1 MIDKF
6 GSLYAGHI
14 DLPDMGFAATAAND
28 RFYPNE
34 KLITVFDKTEAI
46 CVLMDELGYDAF
58 WMAEHH
64 FQPEGY
70 ECIPN
75 LLQMS
80 VHLAHLTKN
89 IKIGCG
95 FNIAPMWHPLR
106 LAEDYATADILTKGR
121 VIFGL
126 GRGYHTREVEAF
138 GSPMLD
144 QDANREYFEESVEVI
159 FKSFNN
165 ESFSHRGKNF
175 TIPPEVPYRGYTLK
189 EISLVPRPIN
199 LPVECWQPIVSAS
212 DRALNFM
219 AKYGIKGVMGG
230 GAAPGGASDDV
241 VKRWQEVQAARGN
254 ETELGGDLILGVSFF
269 IADSAEEGIRQARPF
284 YEENMKMFAP
294 LGFVRG
300 LTDDQLD
307 ALGDPARAPSAK
319 LPTLEEAVESGSW
332 IVGPPE
338 YIRERLE
345 EIEDRWP
352 GLDQV
357 NMGLPVGTPQKVMLE
372 QLGTFGREVMPH
384 FKNRAEVADLAA
396 DDD

>member
-1 MIDKF
+1 
-6 GSLYAGHI
+6 
-14 DLPDMGFAATAAND
+14 
-28 RFYPNE
+28 
-34 KLITVFDKTEAI
+34 
-46 CVLMDELGYDAF
+46 
-58 WMAEHH
+58 
-64 FQPEGY
+64 
-70 ECIPN
+70 
-75 LLQMS
+75 
-80 VHLAHLTKN
+80 
-89 IKIGCG
+89 
-95 FNIAPMWHPLR
+95 
-106 LAEDYATADILTKGR
+106 
-121 VIFGL
+121 
-126 GRGYHTREVEAF
+126 
-138 GSPMLD
+138 MLD

-159 FKSFNN
+159 FKAFNN

-219 AKYGIKGVMGG
+219 ASYGIKGVMGG

-384 FKNRAEVADLAA
+384 FKNRGEVADLAA